1 VRVAFAIVG
10 RQGRQGRQEK
20 FVTVTTDDPAERP
33 VASLL
38 GVARH
43 SRTRRHLTRRP
54 F

>member
-1 VRVAFAIVG
+1 LPSSAAVG
-10 RQGRQGRQEK
+10 RRGRQEK
-20 FVTVTTDDPAERP
+20 FVTDITDDPAEKP
-33 VASLL
+33 VVSLL